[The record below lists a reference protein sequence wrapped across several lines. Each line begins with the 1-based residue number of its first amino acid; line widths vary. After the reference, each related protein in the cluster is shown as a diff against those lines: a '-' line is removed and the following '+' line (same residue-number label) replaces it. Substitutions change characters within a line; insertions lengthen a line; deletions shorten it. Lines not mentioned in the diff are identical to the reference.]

1 VADQAADVVV
11 VGAGNAAMSAALSA
25 HEHGL
30 RVLVLERAPRRE
42 RGGNSHYTGGAMRVA
57 HEGVDD
63 LVKLMPDMSEA
74 EIRDSDFGQYTA
86 DTFFD
91 DLATVSQYRA
101 DPELAHLL
109 ATESF
114 ATLMWMKDQGIRFL
128 PQFGRQA
135 FKVGGKHK
143 FWGEPVGVAGGG
155 AGLVE
160 DWHSLAEKAGIRVEY
175 ETRAVSLVKRG
186 RRVIGVA
193 WQRGD
198 EESVYYCDSV
208 ILASGGF
215 QANAEWRARY
225 LGKNW
230 DLAKVRGTRYNTGD
244 GIAMALDA
252 GAMPYGNWS
261 GCHAVG
267 WDRNAP
273 DYGDTS
279 MGDGFNK
286 HNYPLSVMINADGRR
301 FVDEGADLRNKTYA
315 KYGRIVLDQP
325 GQFAWQVFD
334 AKTSDLLLPDF
345 YRHRRVTRVT
355 ANTLEEL
362 AAKLDGVD
370 AAQCVRTI
378 EEYNQAPRTDAEF
391 NPAVKDGLAASSLD
405 IPKSNW
411 ALTIDKPPFE
421 AFAVTCGVTFTFGGV
436 KVNEHAQ
443 VLDQEDK
450 PIGGLYAAGEMAAGL
465 FFHNYP
471 GGTGL
476 TWGALLGRRAGA
488 HAAQERDPAS

>member
-1 VADQAADVVV
+1 
-11 VGAGNAAMSAALSA
+11 
-25 HEHGL
+25 
-30 RVLVLERAPRRE
+30 
-42 RGGNSHYTGGAMRVA
+42 
-57 HEGVDD
+57 
-63 LVKLMPDMSEA
+63 
-74 EIRDSDFGQYTA
+74 
-86 DTFFD
+86 
-91 DLATVSQYRA
+91 
-101 DPELAHLL
+101 
-109 ATESF
+109 
-114 ATLMWMKDQGIRFL
+114 
-128 PQFGRQA
+128 
-135 FKVGGKHK
+135 
-143 FWGEPVGVAGGG
+143 
-155 AGLVE
+155 
-160 DWHSLAEKAGIRVEY
+160 
-175 ETRAVSLVKRG
+175 
-186 RRVIGVA
+186 
-193 WQRGD
+193 
-198 EESVYYCDSV
+198 
-208 ILASGGF
+208 
-215 QANAEWRARY
+215 
-225 LGKNW
+225 
-230 DLAKVRGTRYNTGD
+230 
-244 GIAMALDA
+244 MALDA

-286 HNYPLSVMINADGRR
+286 HNYPLSIMVNADGRR

-334 AKTSDLLLPDF
+334 AKTSGLLLPDF

-362 AAKLDGVD
+362 TAKLDGVD
-370 AAQCVRTI
+370 AAQCLRTI
-378 EEYNQAPRTDAEF
+378 EEYNQAPRTGAEF

-411 ALTIDKPPFE
+411 ALTIDEPPFE
-421 AFAVTCGVTFTFGGV
+421 AFAVTCGITFTFGGV
-436 KVNEHAQ
+436 KINDDAQ

-488 HAAQERDPAS
+488 HAAS